1 MLTRFAS
8 AVYATALPAGLAAAL
23 VALAPGA
30 VLAQGAMSSTS
41 TTGTTQ
47 NLAPPRLVPIPLNAK
62 RAVMT
67 FNGSQFVL
75 VDDKKAQMAPGV
87 RIFGADNMLKTYG
100 SLVGKATAKYQVEQ
114 TTGMLMNVWILTD
127 REILTP
133 DPKPDPAATT
143 TTTTTNPAK

>member
-1 MLTRFAS
+1 MLIRFAI
-8 AVYATALPAGLAAAL
+8 ATYAKALPAGLAAAL

-30 VLAQGAMSSTS
+30 VLAQGSMPSSTN
-41 TTGTTQ
+41 TDQT
-47 NLAPPRLVPIPLNAK
+47 LAPPRLVPIPLNAK

-75 VDDKKAQMAPGV
+75 IDDKKAQMAPGV

-133 DPKPDPAATT
+133 DPKPDPVPATT
-143 TTTTTNPAK
+143 TITNPAR